1 MKAFMMLISRI
12 YKHLQN
18 GSNPTLYTQFLSF
31 RTLGISLT
39 DGRQEG
45 PVLALERIRNVVL
58 VLKVAMIWQWV

>member
-1 MKAFMMLISRI
+1 MKAYLMLISRI
-12 YKHLQN
+12 YKQLQN

-39 DGRQEG
+39 DRRQEG
-45 PVLALERIRNVVL
+45 PVLALKRIRNVVL